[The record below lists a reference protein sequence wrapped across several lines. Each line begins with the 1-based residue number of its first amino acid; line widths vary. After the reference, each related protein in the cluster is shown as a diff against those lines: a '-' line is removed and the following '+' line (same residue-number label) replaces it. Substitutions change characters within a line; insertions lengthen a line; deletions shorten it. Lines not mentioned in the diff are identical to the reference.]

1 MKYSYL
7 LLAVLLLLFANITI
21 AQDVVSENEKIEKK
35 VLRRPNIVKINTLAI
50 AFRNISFVYE
60 RGILPR
66 LSAGIGVGYK
76 LAGPE
81 PALFTVNSSEVS
93 VNIDKIKGVTITPEA
108 RYYLRAC
115 DPSLLDGFYAGV
127 YLRYSRYWTEAKF
140 DYMPLNELPEQ
151 YKANLE
157 LREFGLGIQLGYQ
170 MLIKERFSI
179 DFLFFGPRISSY
191 EFTYEFTAPPSEEFL
206 GDLSDYLNEV
216 VDRFGYDYN
225 VSIKNSGVKSGR
237 TSFGFANM
245 RFGLSLG
252 VAF

>member
-1 MKYSYL
+1 MKNFIL
-7 LLAVLLLLFANITI
+7 LPFSLFLIVNIAF
-21 AQDVVSENEKIEKK
+21 AQEVPSEEEKIKK
-35 VLRRPNIVKINTLAI
+35 EDIRRPNIIKVNTLSI
-50 AFRNISFVYE
+50 AFKNISVIYE

-66 LSAGIGVGYK
+66 LSAGLGIGYK
-76 LAGPE
+76 LTGSE
-81 PALFTVNSSEVS
+81 PTLFTVNSSEVS
-93 VNIDKIKGVTITPEA
+93 VNIDKIKGVTITPEM

-140 DYMPLNELPEQ
+140 DYMPLNAPIEQ
-151 YKANLE
+151 YKANME
-157 LREFGLGIQLGYQ
+157 LSEFGLGLQLGYQ
-170 MLIKERFSI
+170 MMIKERFTI
-179 DFLFFGPRISSY
+179 DFLFFGPRISNY
-191 EFTYEFTAPPSEEFL
+191 QFTYEFSEPPGEEFL
-206 GDLSDYLNEV
+206 GDLSDYINEV

-225 VSIKNSGVKSGR
+225 VNIEKAGEKSGR